1 MFTEIAYDLASESP
15 NTDTATSPSNSVDSH
30 IGSRLRI
37 RRTSRGMNGAQF
49 SKLVGVDRSNLAA
62 YEAGAQRINAGLLL
76 RIRRARRATR
86 LLLSGIR
93 SHDGLTIGW
102 RWPCRK
108 PSQTT
113 AAA

>member
-1 MFTEIAYDLASESP
+1 MLIAIAYDLTSP
-15 NTDTATSPSNSVDSH
+15 NTDTAISPSNSVDSH

-76 RIRRARRATR
+76 RIASVLDVRPDYFFQGYVATT
-86 LLLSGIR
+86 
-93 SHDGLTIGW
+93 D
-102 RWPCRK
+102 
-108 PSQTT
+108 
-113 AAA
+113 